1 MGKALEGAGFSV
13 TTNPNGTFQAT
24 RGSLSRTLL
33 LGAMA
38 GKKFHVTFTV
48 EFFSDPNGN
57 LVARLNRN
65 VSGGA
70 LKGGAL
76 GANMTN
82 NAFLD
87 TANALIAALSAAGI
101 LLTSAPLG

>member
-1 MGKALEGAGFSV
+1 MGKALEAAGFTV
-13 TTNPNGTFQAT
+13 TLNPNGSFLAT

-38 GKKFHVTFTV
+38 GKKFHVTFNV
-48 EFFSDPNGN
+48 EFFSDPQGN
-57 LVARLNRN
+57 LIARLNRN

-70 LKGGAL
+70 LKGGAI

-82 NAFLD
+82 NAFLE
-87 TANALIAALSAAGI
+87 TGNALTASFSAAGV
-101 LLTSAPLG
+101 LLAQVPLG

>member
-1 MGKALEGAGFSV
+1 MGKALERAGFTV
-13 TTNPNGTFQAT
+13 TLNPNGTFQAT

-57 LVARLNRN
+57 LIARLNRN

-87 TANALIAALSAAGI
+87 TANALIASLTASGL
-101 LLTSAPLG
+101 LLTSAALG

>member
-1 MGKALEGAGFSV
+1 VGKALEAEGFAITV
-13 TTNPNGTFQAT
+13 NPNGSFQAT

-48 EFFSDPNGN
+48 EFFSDPEGN
-57 LVARLNRN
+57 LIARLNRN

-70 LKGGAL
+70 LKGGAI

-82 NAFLD
+82 NAFIA
-87 TANALIAALSAAGI
+87 TSNAVVTSLTAAGL
-101 LLTSAPLG
+101 LLTTVTHG

>member
-1 MGKALEGAGFSV
+1 VGKALESQGFTITV
-13 TTNPNGTFQAT
+13 NPNGTYQAT
-24 RGSLSRTLL
+24 RGSLSKTLL

-48 EFFSDPNGN
+48 EFFSDPEGN
-57 LVARLNRN
+57 LIARLNRN

-70 LKGGAL
+70 LKGGAI

-82 NAFLD
+82 NAFLE
-87 TANALIAALSAAGI
+87 TANALFTSFTSAGI
-101 LLTSAPLG
+101 LLTSVAHG